1 MKYDIGIDLCR
12 ILFSQLR
19 EDSNL
24 NSFHKGELYKIGI
37 LKKKKKKK
45 NHGNITKPRDSLT
58 LYKIKSVQF
67 YQM

>member
-45 NHGNITKPRDSLT
+45 KKKTMATSQNDET
-58 LYKIKSVQF
+58 L
-67 YQM
+67 

>member
-45 NHGNITKPRDSLT
+45 PWQHHKTTRLFDFI
-58 LYKIKSVQF
+58 
-67 YQM
+67 

>member
-37 LKKKKKKK
+37 LKKKKTMATSQ
-45 NHGNITKPRDSLT
+45 NDET
-58 LYKIKSVQF
+58 L
-67 YQM
+67 